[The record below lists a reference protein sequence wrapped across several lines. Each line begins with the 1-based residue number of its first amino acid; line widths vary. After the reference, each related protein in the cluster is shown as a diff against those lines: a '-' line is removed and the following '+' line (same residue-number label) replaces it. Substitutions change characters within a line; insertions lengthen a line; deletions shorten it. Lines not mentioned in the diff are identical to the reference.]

1 MTNEGYQPEEN
12 LDRNN
17 PPGNEQQPKR
27 MDLNEFRDGGF
38 LQEVNRQ
45 FFHPLG
51 LALEI
56 FTDEE
61 GNVAEIGGIWDY
73 RDDEEGLLFDIAN
86 RSEEEQQEFK
96 EKYLNV
102 LKEMKKHASVRVQM
116 FGQNYGVQEPI
127 PGIEP
132 PYFGIDK
139 V

>member
-1 MTNEGYQPEEN
+1 MSEEIKSS
-12 LDRNN
+12 
-17 PPGNEQQPKR
+17 EEVKR
-27 MDLNEFRDGGF
+27 MDLKEFRDKGF

-56 FTDEE
+56 FYDDN
-61 GNVAEIGGIWDY
+61 GNINLGGIWDY
-73 RDDEEGLLFDIAN
+73 REHEEGILFDIAN
-86 RSEEEQQEFK
+86 RSEEEQEQFK
-96 EKYLNV
+96 NRYLETV
-102 LKEMKKHASVRVQM
+102 KEMKKHAAARVKM

>member
-1 MTNEGYQPEEN
+1 MSEEIKSS
-12 LDRNN
+12 
-17 PPGNEQQPKR
+17 EEVKR
-27 MDLNEFRDGGF
+27 MDLKEFRDKGF

-56 FTDEE
+56 VYDDN
-61 GNVAEIGGIWDY
+61 GNITLGGIWDY
-73 RDDEEGLLFDIAN
+73 REHEEGMLFDIAN
-86 RSEEEQQEFK
+86 RSEEEQEQFK
-96 EKYLNV
+96 NRYLETV
-102 LKEMKKHASVRVQM
+102 KEMKKHAAARVKM

>member
-1 MTNEGYQPEEN
+1 MKNQEQPTQKTS
-12 LDRNN
+12 D
-17 PPGNEQQPKR
+17 EQQPKR
-27 MDLNEFRDGGF
+27 MDLQEFKDGGF

-51 LALEI
+51 LALEVYEK
-56 FTDEE
+56 DGE
-61 GNVAEIGGIWDY
+61 VVKLGGIWDY
-73 RDDEEGLLFDIAN
+73 REHEEGILFDIAN
-86 RSEEEQQEFK
+86 RSEEEQEQFK
-96 EKYLNV
+96 NRYLETV
-102 LKEMKKHASVRVQM
+102 KEMKKHAAARVKM